1 MAIAFDMEA
10 DFAHGRPV
18 VVLFDVQS
26 WFDHPVAVEARA
38 ADVLTSEEYSERSA
52 IASVRVRTQ
61 RFISRIVLREACGLL
76 YGIAPRH
83 IRFAY
88 NEHGKPH
95 LDRPAG
101 ISPVIEG
108 ACHFNLSHTGHL
120 IAFGAS
126 MAGPLGID
134 IERVAARPGLAQIA
148 RRFFHPQEFAYATA
162 LGQPV
167 CEQRFFEVWTRKE
180 ALLKAMGTG
189 LATDLRR
196 VAVPL
201 PGGEHRYTGVASAF
215 EVLDVPMPEGFA
227 GAIAY
232 TAPATHD
239 RGAISLQRVTPVLS
253 SEH

>member
-1 MAIAFDMEA
+1 MAIAFDIEA

-26 WFDHPVAVEARA
+26 WYDHPVAVEATA
-38 ADVLTSEEYSERSA
+38 ADVLTPEEYLERSG
-52 IASVRVRTQ
+52 ITSVRVRTQ
-61 RFISRIVLREACGLL
+61 RFISRMVLREACGLVC
-76 YGIAPRH
+76 GIAPQDV
-83 IRFAY
+83 RFAY
-88 NEHGKPH
+88 NEHGKPR
-95 LDRPAG
+95 LDLPAG
-101 ISPVIEG
+101 GSPVVAG
-108 ACHFNLSHTGHL
+108 ACHFNLSHTDDL

-126 MAGPLGID
+126 TAGPLGID

-162 LGQPV
+162 MDQPV
-167 CEQRFFEVWTRKE
+167 SEQRFFEVWTRKE

-201 PGGEHRYTGVASAF
+201 PGGGHRYMGVAEAF
-215 EVLDVPMPEGFA
+215 EVLDVPMPEGYA

-232 TAPATHD
+232 TAPAAHD
-239 RGAISLQRVTPVLS
+239 RGVISLQRVTPMLLGAL
-253 SEH
+253 